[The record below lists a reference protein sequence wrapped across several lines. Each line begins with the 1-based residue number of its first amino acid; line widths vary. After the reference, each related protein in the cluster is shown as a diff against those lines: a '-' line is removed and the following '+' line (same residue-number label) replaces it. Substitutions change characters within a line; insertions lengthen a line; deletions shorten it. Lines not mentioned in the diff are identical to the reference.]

1 MKKMNISLILSALLV
16 STTVSGQTVNGVV
29 PSSLATGSAVV
40 PHDEAY
46 YTHELDSTDVKLI
59 YSEDNIPYAK
69 HVADIEEPL
78 HKDYEEFYNWKL
90 DETLHVGIISNCNQ
104 IANGFSTQLPNNRQ
118 INYIGGTQ
126 LVDHFTNTSW
136 LDVLIY
142 HETAHNYQ
150 LNVKGSSVS
159 RGLHSVFGNS
169 ASFLIPLPIII
180 PNYMESSFMLEGNA
194 VLNESWHGSGGR
206 IYNGALKAMTILQA
220 KADRIHDY
228 NMYNLNMEFPYFGN
242 SVYHIGGFFN
252 LYAAENSSIKEV
264 NSYFR
269 TKSEDWYWPQ
279 YTNYAFE
286 QAVGVDF
293 STSVDNFADKY
304 AKLAENFVIADG
316 EHIVS
321 SQDYYQMSSDK
332 DEIFFITNETGVRAP
347 ELITINKADETVEK
361 DRDSWLSGKMI
372 KDDGEYYTQAGRNTS
387 VIKITQGLFDKD
399 GFIKEGTEGKMVQGY
414 LSDGRAVYFD
424 VKTSF
429 DFPQL
434 YVGEEY
440 YGFANSGIIIDKDDN
455 IYYFAIKNKGK
466 ERTLYKNK
474 TPLFTYQGFY
484 GIVSDVADDGSVYFV
499 ANSELGSTL
508 YRYKDGEVTRSSDA
522 DNIFAAKILNDK
534 EVILCAVSEKDYYF
548 VKNDIK
554 TLDGKPFNTEFF
566 FEKEDYFGQYE
577 ANPEA
582 KEKHS
587 HIDTSDDYYSVLAM
601 NYSGID
607 VEVGSSTNS
616 KTLYMINANFADPLT
631 QNSADLFISRDE
643 SNVTIAGAGYSNS
656 QYLLQYSVSAYG
668 VVDNDDRNDTRDSG
682 IIAGAALPFYQAG
695 YYNAALGATYYQD
708 YDTLEREPLTTSLG
722 ISRNEMF
729 ANSMYLNSSYSLVV
743 YGAKERE
750 DNMFGAAAGFKHD
763 LPYEFYFK
771 VSAKYTATNDE
782 MTQTVA
788 DADTRGVKI
797 SANQELMDISSI
809 HMPSVD
815 SSMYAKSI
823 GYGEV
828 GLSKVINLSSY
839 WFTFPISLQRE
850 AIYTKYRYY
859 EVESFDAGL
868 EKEEVNEVMVGMR
881 FDLVIFNTM
890 VFPMTVDYY
899 SNDNENYT
907 KDSNMMKFTMGS
919 TF

>member
-1 MKKMNISLILSALLV
+1 MKKKNIAPLLATLLISTALSAQIVDGVLPP
-16 STTVSGQTVNGVV
+16 TMTSGG
-29 PSSLATGSAVV
+29 AVV

-46 YTHELDSTDVKLI
+46 YTHELDSTDVELI
-59 YSEDNIPYAK
+59 YTEGNIPFAK

-78 HKDYEEFYNWKL
+78 HEDYEEFYNWKL

-104 IANGFSTQLPNNRQ
+104 IANGFSTQLPKNRQ

-126 LVDHFTNTSW
+126 LVDHFTTTSW

-169 ASFLIPLPIII
+169 MGVIVPIPIIM
-180 PNYMESSFMLEGNA
+180 PNFLESSFMLEGNA

-206 IYNGALKAMTILQA
+206 IYSGALKAMTLLQA

-228 NMYNLNMEFPYFGN
+228 NMYNINMEFPYFGD

-252 LYAAENSSIKEV
+252 LYTAENSSIKEV

-269 TKSEDWYWPQ
+269 TKSEDWYLPVF
-279 YTNYAFE
+279 TNSAFE
-286 QAVGVDF
+286 KAVGTDF
-293 STSVDNFADKY
+293 STTMDNFTKKY
-304 AKLAENFVIADG
+304 AELAQNLVVADG
-316 EHIVS
+316 EHIAS
-321 SQDYYQMSSDK
+321 SQAYYQMSSDK

-347 ELITINKADETVEK
+347 ELVTINKADATLEK
-361 DRDSWLSGKMI
+361 DRDSWLSGKI
-372 KDDGEYYTQAGRNTS
+372 VKSDGEYYTQAGRNTS
-387 VIKITQGLFDKD
+387 VTKITQGLFDND
-399 GFIKEGTEGKMVQGY
+399 GYIKEGTEGKMIQGY

-434 YVGEEY
+434 YVGEEH
-440 YGFANSGIIIDKDDN
+440 YGYTNSSVFIDDNDN
-455 IYYFAIKNKGK
+455 IYYFANKNKGK

-474 TPLFTYQGFY
+474 TALYTYQGFY

-508 YRYKDGEVTRSSDA
+508 YRYRDGEVTRSSDA
-522 DNIFAAKILNDK
+522 DNIFAAKLLNDK

-554 TLDGKPFNTEFF
+554 TLDGKPFNTKFF
-566 FEKEDYFGQYE
+566 FEDDDYFGQYE
-577 ANPEA
+577 TSAEA

-587 HIDTSDDYYSVLAM
+587 HIDTSHDYYSVFAM
-601 NYSGID
+601 DYSGLD
-607 VEVGSSTNS
+607 VTIGTSSNS
-616 KTLYMINANFADPLT
+616 KLLYTVNANFSDPLT
-631 QNSADLFISRDE
+631 QNAADIFISRDE

-656 QYLLQYSVSAYG
+656 QYLLQYSVTGYG
-668 VVDNDDRNDTRDSG
+668 VVDNDDRNDTRDYG
-682 IIAGAALPFYQAG
+682 VIAGATLPFYKAG
-695 YYNAALGATYYQD
+695 YYNAALGATYFQD
-708 YDTLEREPLTTSLG
+708 YDTLEREPLTTTLG
-722 ISRNEMF
+722 VSRNEMF

-750 DNMFGAAAGFKHD
+750 DSLFGAAAGFRHD

-771 VSAKYTATNDE
+771 VSAKYSATDDD
-782 MTQTVA
+782 MTQIVA

-797 SANQELMDISSI
+797 SANVELMDISSI
-809 HMPSVD
+809 NMPSVD
-815 SSMYAKSI
+815 NSMYAKSI

-828 GLSKVINLSSY
+828 GLTKVINLSSY
-839 WFTFPISLQRE
+839 WFTFPFSLKRE
-850 AIYTKYRYY
+850 AIYTKFRYY

-868 EKEEVNEVMVGMR
+868 QKDEVNEAMVGMR
-881 FDLVIFNTM
+881 FDIVFLNKM
-890 VFPMTVDYY
+890 VLPLSIDYY
-899 SNDNENYT
+899 SNDNEDYT
-907 KDSNMMKFTMGS
+907 KDSDVVKFTMGS